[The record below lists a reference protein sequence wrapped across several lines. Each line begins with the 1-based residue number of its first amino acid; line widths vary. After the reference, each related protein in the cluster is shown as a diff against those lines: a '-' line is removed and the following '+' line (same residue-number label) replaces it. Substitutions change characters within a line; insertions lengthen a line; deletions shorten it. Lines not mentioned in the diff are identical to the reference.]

1 MHFITPL
8 TDTWMQQL
16 SFKFSF
22 SFACLASKPDVTKLL
37 HAVAKDKL
45 GETNKGRIELL
56 LQFYPPAA
64 TIDNYRSLAHCVC
77 WMQLRA
83 GALEHHSN
91 ILVLCNY
98 RKPKDWSALVLIQWS
113 LTAWHCL
120 CGDRL
125 LQDEFCATETTWW
138 ESLVFYRCLSWVK
151 INYNSTCCSSL

>member
-64 TIDNYRSLAHCVC
+64 TRDNYRSLAHSV
-77 WMQLRA
+77 R
-83 GALEHHSN
+83 
-91 ILVLCNY
+91 
-98 RKPKDWSALVLIQWS
+98 
-113 LTAWHCL
+113 
-120 CGDRL
+120 
-125 LQDEFCATETTWW
+125 
-138 ESLVFYRCLSWVK
+138 
-151 INYNSTCCSSL
+151 